1 MKLTEKCLFNKKNMK
16 PKKAKPKFN
25 KREQIKSALKF
36 TAEIYGNDLL
46 KTKLKDNTDAIE
58 ILNSTQEQY
67 TRFIENGIREALK
80 KNGFEFI
87 KHEAMIEFLT
97 TRCEI
102 RRDETIISK
111 HGNLNPINFLYCD
124 FRTANE
130 TLICSWND
138 SPETIE
144 NLGTQQNPQI
154 PENPQI

>member
-1 MKLTEKCLFNKKNMK
+1 M
-16 PKKAKPKFN
+16 KAKPNFN
-25 KREQIKSALKF
+25 KREKIKGALKF

-46 KTKLKDNTDAIE
+46 KTKLKDNPDAIE

-87 KHEAMIEFLT
+87 DHNAMIEFLT

-102 RRDETIISK
+102 RRDETVISK
-111 HGNLNPINFLYCD
+111 HGNPNPLNVLYSD
-124 FRTANE
+124 FRTAKE

-138 SPETIE
+138 SPETID
-144 NLGTQQNPQI
+144 NLGMQTK
-154 PENPQI
+154 PETFEL

>member
-1 MKLTEKCLFNKKNMK
+1 M
-16 PKKAKPKFN
+16 KAKPNFN
-25 KREQIKSALKF
+25 KREKIKGALKF

-46 KTKLKDNTDAIE
+46 KTKLKDNPDAIE

-80 KNGFEFI
+80 KNGFDFVD
-87 KHEAMIEFLT
+87 HNAMIEFLT

-111 HGNLNPINFLYCD
+111 HGNPNPLNVLYSD

-138 SPETIE
+138 SPETID
-144 NLGTQQNPQI
+144 NLGMQPK
-154 PENPQI
+154 PETFEL

>member
-1 MKLTEKCLFNKKNMK
+1 M
-16 PKKAKPKFN
+16 KAKPNFN
-25 KREQIKSALKF
+25 KREKIKGALKF

-46 KTKLKDNTDAIE
+46 KTKLKDNPDAIE

-80 KNGFEFI
+80 KNGFNFI
-87 KHEAMIEFLT
+87 DHEAMIEFLT

-102 RRDETIISK
+102 RRDETVISK
-111 HGNLNPINFLYCD
+111 HGNLNPLNVLYSD

-138 SPETIE
+138 SPETID
-144 NLGTQQNPQI
+144 NLGMQPK
-154 PENPQI
+154 PESFEL

>member
-1 MKLTEKCLFNKKNMK
+1 M
-16 PKKAKPKFN
+16 KAKPNFN
-25 KREQIKSALKF
+25 KREKIKGALKF

-46 KTKLKDNTDAIE
+46 KTKLKDNPDAIE

-67 TRFIENGIREALK
+67 TRFVENGIREALK
-80 KNGFEFI
+80 KNGFDFLD
-87 KHEAMIEFLT
+87 HDSMIEFLT

-111 HGNLNPINFLYCD
+111 HGNLNPINFLYVD

-138 SPETIE
+138 SPETID
-144 NLGTQQNPQI
+144 NLGMQTK
-154 PENPQI
+154 PESL